1 MDNFIIAALVLLSYR
16 TLRRLGTWKI
26 LYGTLVA
33 AAVFILANVFDFR
46 GVRWI
51 YSNLSHV
58 AVIGFIVIFQ
68 PEIRK
73 LFERAASLGGKERQ
87 AGSDGLAPA
96 LADVVFSLARRKWGA
111 IIVLPG
117 RESTKQWVAGG
128 FALNASFSSPLLVSL
143 FDPHSPGHDG
153 AVVIDGGKVV
163 SFAGRLPVSKS
174 GLLPRELGVRHHAAM
189 GLAEVCDALVI
200 AVSEE
205 RGAVT
210 AFRDG
215 KFSPVLDTPS
225 LRSWITDHWKDAATM
240 RPSGPRKAP
249 LVYQFC
255 VSLMVAFVFWYTVVI
270 SGGEI
275 REKGLSVPI
284 EFVAT
289 PQNVVMVGDR
299 PNKVDVHLAGPKSE
313 LDGLEPSDLSVR
325 IDLSKIAAGKQ
336 TFIITERNIN
346 LPRGV
351 NLLDAEPASVTLSF
365 SEIIEKEIPVHA
377 QVLGKL
383 PPGLKLVSIRLNPE
397 SVKVL
402 TPETEKKTKGLA
414 VMTTPIYL
422 DGITEDTILFCKIV
436 APPSMQS
443 VEKRWPDVE
452 VEVKVS
458 PNG

>member
-1 MDNFIIAALVLLSYR
+1 VDNLLIAALILLSYR

-26 LYGTLVA
+26 LYGILF
-33 AAVFILANVFDFR
+33 AAVVFIFANVFDFR

-87 AGSDGLAPA
+87 GSGDGLAPA

-117 RESTKQWVAGG
+117 REPIKQWVAGG
-128 FALNASFSSPLLVSL
+128 FTLNASFSSPLLVSL

-153 AVVIDGGKVV
+153 AAVIESGKVA

-210 AFRDG
+210 VFRDG
-215 KFSPVLDTPS
+215 RFSPVLDTAS
-225 LRSWITDHWKDAATM
+225 LKSWITDHWKDVASM
-240 RPSGPRKAP
+240 RPSGSRKGP

-255 VSLMVAFVFWYTVVI
+255 VSLMVAFLFWYTVVI
-270 SGGEI
+270 SGGEL
-275 REKGLSVPI
+275 REKGLSAPL

-299 PNKVDVHLAGPKSE
+299 PNKIDLHLAGPKSE
-313 LDGLEPSDLSVR
+313 LDELEPSDLSVR
-325 IDLSKIAAGKQ
+325 IDLSKIIPGKH
-336 TFIITERNIN
+336 TFIITDGNIN

-351 NLLDAEPASVTLSF
+351 RLLDAEPSSVDLSF
-365 SEIIEKEIPVHA
+365 SEIVEREFKIQPQI
-377 QVLGKL
+377 LGKL
-383 PPGLKLVSIRLNPE
+383 SSGLKKVSIQLKPD

-402 TPETEKKTKGLA
+402 IPETERKNGELKI
-414 VMTTPIYL
+414 MTTPIYL
-422 DGITEDTILFCKIV
+422 DGIVENTVLFCKIV
-436 APPSMQS
+436 APPSMQP

-452 VEVKVS
+452 VRVEVA
-458 PNG
+458 PAG